1 MTAVTTVVDRTD
13 TSRYEILSDGEFAG
27 YLDYR
32 SEDDHIVLIHVE
44 IEPAFAGQGM
54 AFTLAQGVFA
64 DLRARGRRVD
74 PQCPFM
80 ARWVG
85 KHPEYADL
93 VIASAATDVSG

>member
-13 TSRYEILSDGEFAG
+13 TSRYEILRDGQFAG

-32 SEDDHIVLIHVE
+32 DENDHIVLIHVE
-44 IEPAFAGQGM
+44 IEPAFAGQGL
-54 AFTLAQGVFA
+54 AFTLAQGVFD
-64 DLRARGRRVD
+64 DLRVRGLRVD

-93 VIASAATDVSG
+93 VIAGAAPDVSD